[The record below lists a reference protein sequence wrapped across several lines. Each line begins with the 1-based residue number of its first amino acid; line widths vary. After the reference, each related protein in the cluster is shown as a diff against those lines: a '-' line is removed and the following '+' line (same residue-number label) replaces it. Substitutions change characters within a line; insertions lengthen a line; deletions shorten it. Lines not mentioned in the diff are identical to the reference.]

1 MLIGTDITDW
11 SKVGGAYYAGAGSEG
26 VWLILSVIL
35 CVLALIMG
43 LRYER
48 AAYRK
53 VK

>member
-11 SKVGGAYYAGAGSEG
+11 SAVDGAYYAGAGTE
-26 VWLILSVIL
+26 LIRLIVSIVL
-35 CVLALIMG
+35 CVASLVAG
-43 LRYER
+43 SRHER